1 MPNPASPDPDR
12 RRVPRF
18 EPMSQ
23 TCKTRPPLLPALLV
37 VGLLGGCQA
46 LSGSGGVMPVS
57 EVGPPP
63 SMRGAMPARVGRAAE
78 VDPDGV
84 PLQTRPTRQIA
95 LPKSEAGAGGRT
107 AAQERRI
114 NREEI
119 EGTSEARSS
128 SGGMAPQMSPGG
140 GVGLGGKF

>member
-1 MPNPASPDPDR
+1 
-12 RRVPRF
+12 
-18 EPMSQ
+18 MSHAAR
-23 TCKTRPPLLPALLV
+23 TSRSLSSAILAAA
-37 VGLLGGCQA
+37 LLGGCQA
-46 LSGSGGVMPVS
+46 LGGGGGVMPVS

-63 SMRGAMPARVGRAAE
+63 SMRSALPDRTARAAE

-95 LPKSEAGAGGRT
+95 LPKTAAGAGGRT

-119 EGTSEARSS
+119 DVTDETRSS
-128 SGGMAPQMSPGG
+128 SGGLAPQINPGG

>member
-1 MPNPASPDPDR
+1 
-12 RRVPRF
+12 
-18 EPMSQ
+18 MSHAAR
-23 TCKTRPPLLPALLV
+23 TSRSLSYAILAAA
-37 VGLLGGCQA
+37 LLGGCQA
-46 LSGSGGVMPVS
+46 LGGGGGVMPVS

-63 SMRGAMPARVGRAAE
+63 SMRSALPDRTARAAE

-95 LPKSEAGAGGRT
+95 LPKTAAGAGGRT

-119 EGTSEARSS
+119 DVTDETRSS
-128 SGGMAPQMSPGG
+128 SGGLAPQINPGG